1 MTIPVTRDPITT
13 ELLTEP
19 AVTIQTATP
28 ATCGLPGKGSRHSHG
43 LKSAVK
49 LRGPRGWT
57 PPAWRLQAA
66 SRPGPYAG
74 VRTSP
79 VVVSAPAA
87 PTLALAAPVV
97 VLASASVEPVPV
109 VVSAVV
115 LVTPEMASQAPAPAP
130 ASITVAAPA
139 TAPAALPAPAS
150 VLSVPVAAIAAAQPC
165 SMAVAVAVVPPVVV
179 LPAPP
184 RNQLVAWA
192 AQNLGPGWEV
202 AAPVVCRAVSSWQLG
217 SRWADIESGWSA
229 TEEALDANLQL
240 IAHGVECLSV
250 RQDDS
255 EGDSWMAG
263 TAVPPVDEVKDRRVQ
278 EGTEGRSKMEWES
291 SPDPNAPVVMEVD
304 SPSSMSLVLYRPLAA
319 GARGM
324 DGTMVVPAGRGT
336 YVPPVRAFMSATAA
350 KTMVAHMAAATSA
363 VVPMAAF
370 AAGRVAGENRGRVL
384 FVSALPGVSV
394 QGNGGAMLLA
404 FTAPAYVAPQQ
415 CGDAAEAA
423 VETCVACLPVSK
435 ASGGSACTAS
445 ASSDFPVAVI
455 TAGVRDLVLGD
466 AKPPTVSALTASVQ
480 SGEEAIL
487 PALTAG
493 KVTALSARV
502 QDMGGAM
509 LLVLTALAGWTLGD
523 SGAVSP
529 ASSDAASVSTD
540 DGKRL
545 PAMAGSTT
553 VVNQNAGGGPSTPSV
568 PAAVVETG
576 AVLGPSQGSTTAV
589 ALTVE
594 AAVPVVVTPSRK
606 RKGAD
611 LWLPV
616 PNVASLARQGVY
628 TPAVNKRRPFR
639 QQPAAV
645 SSAAFPVLLV
655 PVPLPITEPPV
666 ILELTAVFSGLT
678 IQSTPA
684 LAESSGTVGHLVR
697 PIRTK
702 RSRRRS
708 DGVTGRASARG

>member
-13 ELLTEP
+13 VLLTEP
-19 AVTIQTATP
+19 AVKVQTATP
-28 ATCGLPGKGSRHSHG
+28 AMCGLSGKGSRHSHG
-43 LKSAVK
+43 LKSAEK
-49 LRGPRGWT
+49 PRGPRGWT
-57 PPAWRLQAA
+57 PPAWRTQAA
-66 SRPGPYAG
+66 SRPGPYTA
-74 VRTSP
+74 VRASP

-87 PTLALAAPVV
+87 PTLAVAAPVV
-97 VLASASVEPVPV
+97 VLASTSVEPVPV
-109 VVSAVV
+109 VVPAVV
-115 LVTPEMASQAPAPAP
+115 PVTPVMALQAPAPAP
-130 ASITVAAPA
+130 ALKTVSALM
-139 TAPAALPAPAS
+139 APAALPAPAS
-150 VLSVPVAAIAAAQPC
+150 VLSAPVAAVVAAQPC

-184 RNQLVAWA
+184 RNQLVVWA

-202 AAPVVCRAVSSWQLG
+202 AAPVVCRSASSWQHG
-217 SRWADIESGWSA
+217 SRWADISSGWSA
-229 TEEALDANLQL
+229 TEGALDANCQL
-240 IAHGVECLSV
+240 LAHGVECLSL

-291 SPDPNAPVVMEVD
+291 TPDPNAPAVMEID

-319 GARGM
+319 GVPRV

-336 YVPPVRAFMSATAA
+336 YVPPVRAFVSAAA
-350 KTMVAHMAAATSA
+350 ANTMVAHMAATTTA

-384 FVSALPGVSV
+384 FVSALPGASV
-394 QGNGGAMLLA
+394 KGNGGAMLLA
-404 FTAPAYVAPQQ
+404 FTAPAYVVPQQ
-415 CGDAAEAA
+415 CRDAAEAV
-423 VETCVACLPVSK
+423 VETCVACPPVLK
-435 ASGGSACTAS
+435 ASGGGACTAS

-466 AKPPTVSALTASVQ
+466 AMPPMVSTLTASVQ

-523 SGAVSP
+523 SGAVGP
-529 ASSDAASVSTD
+529 ASSDSACVSTG

-545 PAMAGSTT
+545 PAKAGSTS
-553 VVNQNAGGGPSTPSV
+553 VVNQNAGGGLSTPLV
-568 PAAVVETG
+568 PAVVVETG
-576 AVLGPSQGSTTAV
+576 AVPGPSQGSTTAV
-589 ALTVE
+589 ALAVV
-594 AAVPVVVTPSRK
+594 AAMPEIVSPSRK

-611 LWLPV
+611 LWLPA
-616 PNVASLARQGVY
+616 PNVASLARRGVY
-628 TPAVNKRRPFR
+628 IPAVNKRRPFR
-639 QQPAAV
+639 QQTVTV
-645 SSAAFPVLLV
+645 SSAALPVLLV

-666 ILELTAVFSGLT
+666 ILGLTAVFSALT

-708 DGVTGRASARG
+708 DGGTGRASARG

>member
-13 ELLTEP
+13 VLLTEP
-19 AVTIQTATP
+19 AVTTQTATP

-43 LKSAVK
+43 LKSAEK
-49 LRGPRGWT
+49 PRGPRGWT
-57 PPAWRLQAA
+57 PPAWRTQAA
-66 SRPGPYAG
+66 SRPGPYVA
-74 VRTSP
+74 VRASP

-87 PTLALAAPVV
+87 PTLAVAAPAV
-97 VLASASVEPVPV
+97 VLASTSVEPVVSV

-115 LVTPEMASQAPAPAP
+115 PVTPEMAPQAPVPAP
-130 ASITVAAPA
+130 ASEAVSLVIT
-139 TAPAALPAPAS
+139 PAALPAPAS
-150 VLSVPVAAIAAAQPC
+150 VLSAPVAAIVAAQPC

-202 AAPVVCRAVSSWQLG
+202 AAPVVCRSASSWEHG
-217 SRWADIESGWSA
+217 TRWADISSGWSA
-229 TEEALDANLQL
+229 MEEALDANLQL
-240 IAHGVECLSV
+240 LIHGVECFSLK
-250 RQDDS
+250 QDDS

-278 EGTEGRSKMEWES
+278 EGTEGRTKMEWES
-291 SPDPNAPVVMEVD
+291 TPDENAPVVMEID

-319 GARGM
+319 GVWGV
-324 DGTMVVPAGRGT
+324 DGTIA
-336 YVPPVRAFMSATAA
+336 
-350 KTMVAHMAAATSA
+350 AHMAATTTA

-370 AAGRVAGENRGRVL
+370 AAGRVVGEKQGRVL

-404 FTAPAYVAPQQ
+404 FTAPAYVVPQQ
-415 CGDAAEAA
+415 CGDAAGAV
-423 VETCVACLPVSK
+423 VETCVACPPVSK
-435 ASGGSACTAS
+435 ASGGGACTAS
-445 ASSDFPVAVI
+445 ASSDFPVAAI

-466 AKPPTVSALTASVQ
+466 AISPMVSALTASVQ

-487 PALTAG
+487 PTLTAG

-523 SGAVSP
+523 SGAVGP
-529 ASSDAASVSTD
+529 ASSDSASASSG
-540 DGKRL
+540 DGKGL
-545 PAMAGSTT
+545 PAMAGSTS

-576 AVLGPSQGSTTAV
+576 AVPGPSQGSTTTV
-589 ALTVE
+589 ALAVV
-594 AAVPVVVTPSRK
+594 AAMPEVVTPSRK

-611 LWLPV
+611 LWLPA

-639 QQPAAV
+639 QQTATV

-666 ILELTAVFSGLT
+666 VLGLIAVFSGLT

-708 DGVTGRASARG
+708 ERGTGGASARG